1 MQDDGRMSTPVI
13 QTDAGRAGW
22 EAIVA
27 DPATAVISSD
37 FDGVLSPLVED
48 PALSRPVEGA
58 LDALARL
65 ARSVG
70 QVAIVTGRPALVAT
84 ELSGVSGHPGL
95 GGLVVLGHYGL
106 ERWDAAT
113 GKITTAPVPAGVA
126 TARDRLPGLLT
137 EAGVP
142 DAFVEDKES
151 SLAVH
156 TRRLDDPTG
165 AFELLRGPM
174 TALAEETELRL
185 EPGNL
190 VLELRPPGIDKG
202 VAIRS
207 LIESTSARSILYAGD
222 DLGDL
227 AAYRA
232 IAEERE
238 HGLNAVLLATRS
250 SNATEL
256 IEAADIV
263 VDDPSGVVTVLTALS
278 DAISAR

>member
-1 MQDDGRMSTPVI
+1 MSTPTI
-13 QTDAGRAGW
+13 QTEAGREGW

-27 DPATAVISSD
+27 DPATAVISTD

-48 PALSRPVEGA
+48 PAMSRPVEGA

-65 ARSVG
+65 ARSVN

-84 ELSGVSGHPGL
+84 ELTGVTGHSGL
-95 GGLVVLGHYGL
+95 GRLVVLGHYGL
-106 ERWDAAT
+106 ERWEAAT
-113 GKITTAPVPAGVA
+113 GKVTSDPVPPGVA
-126 TARDRLPGLLT
+126 EARDRLPGLLH
-137 EAGVP
+137 EVGLP

-156 TRRLDDPTG
+156 TRRLPDPVG
-165 AFELLRGPM
+165 AFDRLRTPL
-174 TALAEETELRL
+174 TELAESTQLRL

-202 VAIRS
+202 VALRR
-207 LIESTSARSILYAGD
+207 LLESTGARSILYAGD

-232 IAEERE
+232 IDEQRKA
-238 HGLNAVLLATRS
+238 GLRAVLLATRS

-263 VDDPSGVVTVLTALS
+263 VDDPTGVVTVLTALS
-278 DAISAR
+278 DAIAAR

>member
-1 MQDDGRMSTPVI
+1 MSTPVI
-13 QTDAGRAGW
+13 QTEAGREGW
-22 EAIVA
+22 EAIVS

-48 PALSRPVEGA
+48 PARSRPVEGA

-65 ARSVG
+65 ARSVN

-95 GGLVVLGHYGL
+95 GSLVVLGHYGL

-113 GKITTAPVPAGVA
+113 GKVTSDPVPEGVT
-126 TARDRLPGLLT
+126 TARDRLPGLLR
-137 EAGVP
+137 EVGVP
-142 DAFVEDKES
+142 DAFVEDKDS

-156 TRRLDDPTG
+156 TRRLDDPAG
-165 AFELLRGPM
+165 ALDLLRAPL
-174 TALAEETELRL
+174 TALAQEAGLRL

-202 VAIRS
+202 VALRR
-207 LIESTSARSILYAGD
+207 LIESTGARSILYAGD

-232 IAEERE
+232 IQAQRDT
-238 HGLNAVLLATRS
+238 GLRAVLLATRS

-256 IEAADIV
+256 IDAADIV

>member
-1 MQDDGRMSTPVI
+1 MSTPVI

-48 PALSRPVEGA
+48 PARSRPEEGA

-65 ARSVG
+65 ARSVN

-84 ELSGVSGHPGL
+84 ELTGVSGHPGL
-95 GGLVVLGHYGL
+95 EHLVVLGHYGL
-106 ERWDAAT
+106 EKWDAST
-113 GKITTAPVPAGVA
+113 GMITSEPVPAGIA
-126 TARDRLPGLLT
+126 EARSRLPEILS
-137 EAGVP
+137 EVGVP

-156 TRRLDDPTG
+156 TRRLADPAG
-165 AFELLRGPM
+165 ALERLRTPLTEL
-174 TALAEETELRL
+174 AASTELRL

-202 VAIRS
+202 VALRR
-207 LIESTSARSILYAGD
+207 LIESTGARSILYAGD

-227 AAYRA
+227 AAFRA
-232 IAEERE
+232 IGELRAS
-238 HGLNAVLLATRS
+238 GLNAVLLATRS

-263 VDDPSGVVTVLTALS
+263 VDDPAGVVTVLTALS

>member
-1 MQDDGRMSTPVI
+1 MSTPVI
-13 QTDAGRAGW
+13 QTEVGRAGW

-48 PALSRPVEGA
+48 PAQSRPVEGA

-65 ARSVG
+65 ARSVA

-84 ELSGVSGHPGL
+84 ELSGVSAHPGL

-113 GKITTAPVPAGVA
+113 GKVTTAAVPAGVG
-126 TARDRLPGLLT
+126 TARDRLPGLLA
-137 EAGVP
+137 EVGVP
-142 DAFVEDKES
+142 DAFVEDKDS

-156 TRRLDDPTG
+156 TRRLDDPAG
-165 AFELLRGPM
+165 AFERLRGPL

-202 VAIRS
+202 VAIGS
-207 LIESTSARSILYAGD
+207 LVESTGARSILYAGD

-227 AAYRA
+227 AAFRA
-232 IAEERE
+232 IAARRSA
-238 HGLNAVLLATRS
+238 GLNAVLLATRS

-263 VDDPSGVVTVLTALS
+263 VDDPNGVVTVLTALS

>member
-1 MQDDGRMSTPVI
+1 MSTPVL
-13 QTDAGRAGW
+13 QTEAGRDGW
-22 EAIVA
+22 EAIVT
-27 DPATAVISSD
+27 DPAGAVIATD

-48 PALSRPVEGA
+48 PARSRPVDGA

-65 ARSVG
+65 ARSVN

-95 GGLVVLGHYGL
+95 GRLVVLGHYGL
-106 ERWDAAT
+106 ERWDAST
-113 GKITTAPVPAGVA
+113 GKVTSAPVPAGVA
-126 TARDRLPGLLT
+126 TARDRLPGLLRD
-137 EAGVP
+137 AGVP
-142 DAFVEDKES
+142 DAFVEDKDS

-156 TRRLDDPTG
+156 TRRLDDPSG
-165 AFELLRGPM
+165 AFDVLRGPL

-202 VAIRS
+202 VAINS
-207 LIESTSARSILYAGD
+207 LLESTGARSILYAGD

-232 IAEERE
+232 IQARRAD
-238 HGLNAVLLATRS
+238 GLPAVLLATRS

-256 IEAADIV
+256 IDAADIV

-278 DAISAR
+278 DAIAAR

>member
-1 MQDDGRMSTPVI
+1 MSTPTI
-13 QTDAGRAGW
+13 QTEAGRDGW

-48 PALSRPVEGA
+48 PARARPVEGA

-65 ARSVG
+65 AGSVN

-84 ELSGVSGHPGL
+84 ELTGVTGHAGL
-95 GGLVVLGHYGL
+95 GRLVVLGHYGL
-106 ERWDAAT
+106 ERWEAAT
-113 GKITTAPVPAGVA
+113 GKVTSDPVPAGVA
-126 TARDRLPGLLT
+126 EARSRLPGLLQQF
-137 EAGVP
+137 GVP

-156 TRRLDDPTG
+156 TRRLADPAG
-165 AFELLRGPM
+165 ALETLRTPL
-174 TALAEETELRL
+174 TELAESTELRL

-202 VAIRS
+202 VAIRR
-207 LIESTSARSILYAGD
+207 LLESTGAQSILYAGD

-232 IAEERE
+232 IEEQRKA
-238 HGLNAVLLATRS
+238 GLRAVLLATRS

-263 VDDPSGVVTVLTALS
+263 VDDPTGVVTVLTALS
-278 DAISAR
+278 DAIAAR

>member
-1 MQDDGRMSTPVI
+1 MSTPVI
-13 QTDAGRAGW
+13 QTDAGREGW

-27 DPATAVISSD
+27 DPASAVISTD

-48 PALSRPVEGA
+48 PARARPEEGA

-65 ARSVG
+65 ARSVK

-84 ELSGVSGHPGL
+84 ELAGVTGHPGL
-95 GGLVVLGHYGL
+95 SSLVVLGHYGL
-106 ERWDAAT
+106 EQWDAST
-113 GKITTAPVPAGVA
+113 GNVSSDPVPSGVA
-126 TARDRLPGLLT
+126 EARSRLPELLR

-156 TRRLDDPTG
+156 TRRLPDPVG
-165 AFELLRGPM
+165 AFERLRMPL
-174 TALAEETELRL
+174 TALAESTELRL

-202 VAIRS
+202 VALRR
-207 LIESTSARSILYAGD
+207 LLESTSARSILYAGD

-227 AAYRA
+227 AAFRA
-232 IAEERE
+232 VEEHRKA
-238 HGLNAVLLATRS
+238 GLRAVLLATRS
-250 SNATEL
+250 SDATEL
-256 IEAADIV
+256 IQAADIV
-263 VDDPSGVVTVLTALS
+263 VDDPAGVVTVLTALS
-278 DAISAR
+278 DAIAAR

>member
-1 MQDDGRMSTPVI
+1 MSTPVI
-13 QTDAGRAGW
+13 QTDAGREGW
-22 EAIVA
+22 EAIVS

-48 PALSRPVEGA
+48 PARSRPVEGA

-65 ARSVG
+65 ARSVK

-95 GGLVVLGHYGL
+95 GSLVVLGHYGL

-113 GKITTAPVPAGVA
+113 GKVTSEPVPEGV
-126 TARDRLPGLLT
+126 TKARDRLPGLLR
-137 EAGVP
+137 EVGVP
-142 DAFVEDKES
+142 DAFVEDKDS

-156 TRRLDDPTG
+156 TRRLDDPAG
-165 AFELLRGPM
+165 ALELLRAPL
-174 TALAEETELRL
+174 TALAQETGLRL

-202 VAIRS
+202 VALRR
-207 LIESTSARSILYAGD
+207 LIESTGARSILYAGD

-227 AAYRA
+227 SAYRA
-232 IAEERE
+232 IQEQRE
-238 HGLNAVLLATRS
+238 SGLRGVLLATRS

>member
-1 MQDDGRMSTPVI
+1 MSTPTI
-13 QTDAGRAGW
+13 QTEAGRDGW

-27 DPATAVISSD
+27 DPATAVISTD

-48 PALSRPVEGA
+48 PAMSRPVEGA

-65 ARSVG
+65 ARSVN

-84 ELSGVSGHPGL
+84 ELTGVTGHPGL
-95 GGLVVLGHYGL
+95 GTLVVLGHYGL
-106 ERWDAAT
+106 ERWDAPT
-113 GKITTAPVPAGVA
+113 GKVTSDPVPPGVA
-126 TARDRLPGLLT
+126 EARDRLPGLLQ
-137 EAGVP
+137 ELGLP

-156 TRRLDDPTG
+156 TRRLPDPVG
-165 AFELLRGPM
+165 AFERLRTPL
-174 TALAEETELRL
+174 TELAESVELRL

-202 VAIRS
+202 VALRR
-207 LIESTSARSILYAGD
+207 LLESTGARSILYAGD

-232 IAEERE
+232 IEEQRKT
-238 HGLNAVLLATRS
+238 GLHAVLLATRS

-263 VDDPSGVVTVLTALS
+263 VDDPVGVVTVLTALS
-278 DAISAR
+278 DAIGAR

>member
-1 MQDDGRMSTPVI
+1 MSTPVI
-13 QTDAGRAGW
+13 QTDIGREGW

-27 DPATAVISSD
+27 DPATAVVSTD

-48 PALSRPVEGA
+48 PARSRPVEGA

-65 ARSVG
+65 ARSVN
-70 QVAIVTGRPALVAT
+70 QVAIVTGRPALVVT
-84 ELSGVSGHPGL
+84 ELSGVTAHAGL
-95 GGLVVLGHYGL
+95 ERLVVLGHYGL
-106 ERWDAAT
+106 ERWEAST
-113 GKITTAPVPAGVA
+113 GKVTSDPVPPGVT
-126 TARDRLPGLLT
+126 TARDRLPGLLR
-137 EAGVP
+137 EVGVP
-142 DAFVEDKES
+142 DAFVEDKDS

-156 TRRLDDPTG
+156 TRRLDDPVG
-165 AFELLRGPM
+165 ALELLRGPL
-174 TALAEETELRL
+174 TALADETELRL

-202 VAIRS
+202 VALRR
-207 LIESTSARSILYAGD
+207 LIASTGARAILYAGD

-227 AAYRA
+227 AAFRA
-232 IAEERE
+232 IQEQRDA
-238 HGLNAVLLATRS
+238 GLLRAVLLATRS

-256 IEAADIV
+256 IDAADIV

>member
-1 MQDDGRMSTPVI
+1 MSTPVI
-13 QTDAGRAGW
+13 QTDAGREGW
-22 EAIVA
+22 EAIVS
-27 DPATAVISSD
+27 DPSTAVISSD

-48 PALSRPVEGA
+48 PARSRPVEGA

-65 ARSVG
+65 ARTVN

-95 GGLVVLGHYGL
+95 GSLVVLGHYGL

-113 GKITTAPVPAGVA
+113 GKVTSDPVPEGVT
-126 TARDRLPGLLT
+126 TARDRLPGLLR
-137 EAGVP
+137 ELGVP
-142 DAFVEDKES
+142 DAFVEDKDS

-156 TRRLDDPTG
+156 TRRLDDPAG
-165 AFELLRGPM
+165 ALELLRAPL
-174 TALAEETELRL
+174 TALAQEAGLRL

-202 VAIRS
+202 VALRR
-207 LIESTSARSILYAGD
+207 LIESTGARSILYAGD

-227 AAYRA
+227 SAYRA
-232 IAEERE
+232 IQEQRE
-238 HGLNAVLLATRS
+238 NGLRGVLLATRS

>member
-1 MQDDGRMSTPVI
+1 MNSPVI
-13 QTDAGRAGW
+13 ETEAGHEGW
-22 EAIVA
+22 NAIVS
-27 DPATAVISSD
+27 DPASAVISSD

-48 PALSRPVEGA
+48 PARSRPVEGA

-65 ARSVG
+65 AASVN

-95 GGLVVLGHYGL
+95 GRLVVLGHYGL
-106 ERWDAAT
+106 ERWDATT
-113 GKITTAPVPAGVA
+113 GKVTSAPVPEGVA
-126 TARDRLPGLLT
+126 TARDRLPGLLQD
-137 EAGVP
+137 AGVP
-142 DAFVEDKES
+142 DAFVEDKDS

-156 TRRLDDPTG
+156 TRRLEDPAG
-165 AFELLRGPM
+165 AFALLRGPL

-202 VAIRS
+202 VAISS
-207 LIESTSARSILYAGD
+207 LLEWTGARSILYAGD

-227 AAYRA
+227 AAFRA
-232 IAEERE
+232 IQAQRAS
-238 HGLNAVLLATRS
+238 GLAAVLLATRS

-256 IEAADIV
+256 IDAADVV

-278 DAISAR
+278 DAIAAR

>member
-1 MQDDGRMSTPVI
+1 MSTPVI
-13 QTDAGRAGW
+13 ETDSGREGW
-22 EAIVA
+22 EAIVS

-48 PALSRPVEGA
+48 PARSRPVEGA

-65 ARSVG
+65 ARTVN

-84 ELSGVSGHPGL
+84 ELSGVSGYPGL
-95 GGLVVLGHYGL
+95 GNLVVLGHYGL

-113 GKITTAPVPAGVA
+113 GKVTSDPVPEGVA
-126 TARDRLPGLLT
+126 TARDRLPGLLR
-137 EAGVP
+137 EVGVP
-142 DAFVEDKES
+142 DAFVEDKDS

-156 TRRLDDPTG
+156 TRRLEDPVR
-165 AFELLRGPM
+165 ALELLRAPLR
-174 TALAEETELRL
+174 ALAQEAGLRL

-202 VAIRS
+202 IALRR
-207 LIESTSARSILYAGD
+207 LIESTGARSILYAGD

-232 IAEERE
+232 IEEQRE
-238 HGLNAVLLATRS
+238 TGLRAVLLATRS

>member
-1 MQDDGRMSTPVI
+1 MSTPVI
-13 QTDAGRAGW
+13 QTDAGREGW

-27 DPATAVISSD
+27 DPATAVVASD

-48 PALSRPVEGA
+48 PARARPAEGA

-65 ARSVG
+65 ARSVK

-84 ELSGVSGHPGL
+84 ELTGVTGHPGL
-95 GGLVVLGHYGL
+95 GSLVVLGHYGL
-106 ERWDAAT
+106 EQWDAAT
-113 GKITTAPVPAGVA
+113 GNVSSDPVPSGVA
-126 TARDRLPGLLT
+126 EARSRLPEILRA
-137 EAGVP
+137 AGVP

-156 TRRLDDPTG
+156 TRRLPDPVG
-165 AFELLRGPM
+165 ALERLRTPL
-174 TALAEETELRL
+174 TELAESTELRL

-202 VAIRS
+202 VALRR
-207 LIESTSARSILYAGD
+207 LLESTGARSILYAGD

-227 AAYRA
+227 AAFRA
-232 IAEERE
+232 VEQHRKT
-238 HGLNAVLLATRS
+238 GLRAVLLATRS

-256 IEAADIV
+256 IQAADIV
-263 VDDPSGVVTVLTALS
+263 VDDPAGVVTVLTALS
-278 DAISAR
+278 DAIAAR

>member
-1 MQDDGRMSTPVI
+1 MSTPTI
-13 QTDAGRAGW
+13 QTDAGRDGW
-22 EAIVA
+22 EAIIA

-48 PALSRPVEGA
+48 PARARPIEGA

-65 ARSVG
+65 ARTVN

-84 ELSGVSGHPGL
+84 ELTGVTGHAGL
-95 GGLVVLGHYGL
+95 GRLVVLGHYGL

-113 GKITTAPVPAGVA
+113 GKVTRDPVPAGVA
-126 TARDRLPGLLT
+126 EARERLPGLLQ
-137 EAGVP
+137 ELGLP

-156 TRRLDDPTG
+156 TRRLPDPVG
-165 AFELLRGPM
+165 ALEQLRTPLTEL
-174 TALAEETELRL
+174 AQSTELRL

-202 VAIRS
+202 VALRR
-207 LIESTSARSILYAGD
+207 LLESTGARSILYAGD

-232 IAEERE
+232 IEEQRKD
-238 HGLNAVLLATRS
+238 GLRAVLLATRS

-263 VDDPSGVVTVLTALS
+263 VDDPAGVVTVLTALS
-278 DAISAR
+278 DAIAAR

>member
-1 MQDDGRMSTPVI
+1 MSTPVI
-13 QTDAGRAGW
+13 ETDSGREGW
-22 EAIVA
+22 EAIVS

-48 PALSRPVEGA
+48 PARSRPVEGA

-65 ARSVG
+65 ARSVN

-84 ELSGVSGHPGL
+84 ELSGVSGYPGL
-95 GGLVVLGHYGL
+95 GNLVVLGHYGL

-113 GKITTAPVPAGVA
+113 GKVTSDPVPEGVA
-126 TARDRLPGLLT
+126 TARDRLPGLLR
-137 EAGVP
+137 EVGVP
-142 DAFVEDKES
+142 DAFVEDKDS

-156 TRRLDDPTG
+156 TRRLEDPVR
-165 AFELLRGPM
+165 ALELLRAPLR
-174 TALAEETELRL
+174 ALAQEAGLRL

-202 VAIRS
+202 IALRR
-207 LIESTSARSILYAGD
+207 LIESTGARSILYAGD

-232 IAEERE
+232 IQEQRDA
-238 HGLNAVLLATRS
+238 GLRGVLLATRS

>member
-1 MQDDGRMSTPVI
+1 MSTPTI
-13 QTDAGRAGW
+13 QTEAGREGW

-27 DPATAVISSD
+27 DPATAVISTD

-48 PALSRPVEGA
+48 PAMSRPVEGS

-65 ARSVG
+65 ARSVN
-70 QVAIVTGRPALVAT
+70 QVAIVTGRPALVAI
-84 ELSGVSGHPGL
+84 ELTGVTGHPGL
-95 GGLVVLGHYGL
+95 GRLVVLGHYGL

-113 GKITTAPVPAGVA
+113 GRVTSDPVPSGVA
-126 TARDRLPGLLT
+126 EARDRLPGLLQ
-137 EAGVP
+137 ELGLA

-156 TRRLDDPTG
+156 TRRMADPTG
-165 AFELLRGPM
+165 AFDRLRAPL
-174 TALAEETELRL
+174 TELAESTELRL

-202 VAIRS
+202 VALRR
-207 LIESTSARSILYAGD
+207 LLEDTGAQSILYAGD

-232 IAEERE
+232 IEEQRKA
-238 HGLNAVLLATRS
+238 GLRAVLLATRS

-256 IEAADIV
+256 IDAADIV
-263 VDDPSGVVTVLTALS
+263 VDDPTGVVTVLTALS
-278 DAISAR
+278 DAIAAR